1 MTITASQLKAAR
13 ALLAWSRV
21 RLAVKSG
28 VGDGVIARFERG
40 QCVPPGA
47 TLERLMRALEAGGVA
62 FLGGSKPSVK
72 LKTVGIP
79 ADKLDAANDE

>member
-1 MTITASQLKAAR
+1 
-13 ALLAWSRV
+13 
-21 RLAVKSG
+21 
-28 VGDGVIARFERG
+28 
-40 QCVPPGA
+40 
-47 TLERLMRALEAGGVA
+47 MRALEAGGVA